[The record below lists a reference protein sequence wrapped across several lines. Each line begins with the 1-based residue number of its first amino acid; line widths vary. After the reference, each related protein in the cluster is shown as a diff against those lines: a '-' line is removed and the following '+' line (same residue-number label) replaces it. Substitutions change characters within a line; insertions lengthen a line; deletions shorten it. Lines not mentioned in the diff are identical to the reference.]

1 MTTQALKGGGG
12 RLRRLPQR
20 PAVALGDLNFDKWWE
35 QLPLRS
41 EVILRIFV
49 LGTGTLDTV
58 LYRTPLEV
66 PLRR

>member
-1 MTTQALKGGGG
+1 MTTQALKGAGG

-20 PAVALGDLNFDKWWE
+20 PAVALGDLNFDERWE

-49 LGTGTLDTV
+49 LGTGTLDAV
-58 LYRTPLEV
+58 LYRTPVEA
-66 PLRR
+66 PLRQ